1 MKALATLSLV
11 LGTTLLFGGC
21 PSGQIIVQASS
32 IPPGL
37 YIGDRECSSTIN
49 GEESTTVDSI
59 RFTIDNN
66 GLLVLNGETIHVGL
80 ANNFETGTFS
90 QLSVIGAIAV
100 SADGFTIDQQFSNFR
115 RHRTPPPSRGPKV
128 SECCRSRGGP
138 VANHRAKP

>member
-32 IPPGL
+32 
-37 YIGDRECSSTIN
+37 IN